1 MRQVVGT
8 GRRRHVRAHAPGRS
22 VSHRAAAR
30 RRVTSQ
36 HHRAAV
42 GGRRSGAEMPTPITA
57 GLTRRVDHHA
67 CRQRS
72 DRSTAQPPRYPSSAP
87 TPGRSEGW
95 PITTAC
101 MVCAVRSR
109 ASTVGAWAFTCRRPP
124 AAGNPVSA
132 ADWENIGRQ
141 LAAANPVA
149 CPEERRPS
157 CRASRPSARTGFRS
171 ARFDKH
177 RPSPPRAVAEGISA
191 AKNQEHGR
199 GTVARAPPRWSAAG
213 QHRLGCVSMRCREL
227 QESTYPEDFER
238 SFRLAWVPDSRQLVV
253 EYELPGVGVIPNVK
267 AYRYVK
273 ARDEV
278 TSTPRPQSQVKAQ
291 YASVVAQVSLRT
303 IHELFEADTWGN
315 VETVVLNGMV
325 SGLDPRTGKTVRPC
339 LVTVRTT
346 RRQFAE
352 LDLAHVEPTA
362 CLKGLKASFSR
373 SPAELT
379 PVRPVLEFDMVDP
392 RFVAD
397 VNVLDALDSRPNLM
411 ELSPTEFE
419 GIISNLFSAMGL
431 ETKQTRPSR
440 DGGVDCVAYDSRPI
454 LGGKVVIQAKRYRHT
469 VGVSAVRDLFGT
481 LQNEGASKGILVT
494 TSGYGAASHE
504 FANGKPIELIDGGGL
519 LYLLRDH
526 AGVQARIEPPDDW
539 KDPTP
544 DQPDQ

>member
-1 MRQVVGT
+1 MS
-8 GRRRHVRAHAPGRS
+8 RRRGFVATMAQIQRQQVRQQAAYA
-22 VSHRAAAR
+22 RAVNTAER
-30 RRVTSQ
+30 QHLRTVTATE
-36 HHRAAV
+36 RA
-42 GGRRSGAEMPTPITA
+42 
-57 GLTRRVDHHA
+57 
-67 CRQRS
+67 
-72 DRSTAQPPRYPSSAP
+72 
-87 TPGRSEGW
+87 
-95 PITTAC
+95 
-101 MVCAVRSR
+101 
-109 ASTVGAWAFTCRRPP
+109 
-124 AAGNPVSA
+124 
-132 ADWENIGRQ
+132 Q
-141 LAAANPVA
+141 LAAVRQQTREYALARADEVDAMNAELAAHWHALDSLLDATLIVDDVIDLDRLKKETQLKNFDPGALANPA
-149 CPEERRPS
+149 RRPDWS
-157 CRASRPSARTGFRS
+157 KF
-171 ARFDKH
+171 
-177 RPSPPRAVAEGISA
+177 
-191 AKNQEHGR
+191 
-199 GTVARAPPRWSAAG
+199 APPPPTGLGKFFAKATQQERLTSAQKQFAFAQKQHELGGADRKRCLEKTGTAFEKAQREEAAEVEAHNQDIDSFKSDMAAG
-213 QHRLGCVSMRCREL
+213 QPEAIMAYFGMVL

-315 VETVVLNGMV
+315 VETVVLNVMV

-346 RRQFAE
+346 RQQFAE

-519 LYLLRDH
+519 LYLLQDH